1 MYQQFSYIFPQN
13 CHLLLQKLISKKY
26 VFVIL
31 STKVSD
37 EKRAH
42 CLSEIMQLCKGK
54 FSALAYSH
62 ATSRV
67 VQCLLKLKKP
77 EIRNQ
82 IFEELKAQIVQ
93 LAMSQYGKYFVLKM
107 LKYG

>member
-1 MYQQFSYIFPQN
+1 
-13 CHLLLQKLISKKY
+13 LLTL
-26 VFVIL
+26 FNF

-37 EKRAH
+37 EKRGH
-42 CLSEIMQLCKGK
+42 CLSELMHLCKGK

-77 EIRNQ
+77 DIRNQ
-82 IFEELKAQIVQ
+82 IFAELKPEILR
-93 LAMSQYGKYFVLKM
+93 LAMSRYGKYFVMKM
-107 LKYG
+107 LKYGYVGFNFLIELLL